1 MEASFAT
8 CPTTGLTLPRK
19 FIDEKQSLK
28 KSINDWVERAIRKH
42 QHIEGTYYLI
52 FHAKFDSF
60 DPTTFQIDAPT
71 ITKILPPFTSNQMVF
86 WVNNE
91 KGIKELLWMVAPRK
105 RGQKLKVEFNKSGV
119 AYLQSKG
126 AMPS

>member
-1 MEASFAT
+1 MAASLAT
-8 CPTTGLTLPRK
+8 CPTTGLILPKK
-19 FIDEKQSLK
+19 FIEEKHSLK
-28 KSINDWVERAIRKH
+28 KSIDNWVDKAVNQH
-42 QHIEGTYYLI
+42 QHLEGTYYLV

-60 DPTTFQIDAPT
+60 DPQIFQIDAPT
-71 ITKILPPFTSNQMVF
+71 ITKSLPPFTSNQMVF